1 MNITIING
9 KISTKLYDKH
19 NNFSFF
25 FSACQTLIATL
36 HHVFHGTVMSEFLW
50 SARSSFSVIRFY
62 EKTSALIT
70 YMEKQGGNREKLTYK
85 INMKAYGNDQL
96 VFQKC
101 DVSNRDILTFK
112 WHSHLLPCLLE
123 NIWQERIACPM
134 SKIFKF
140 GIFAKIV
147 SLYQKFTL

>member
-1 MNITIING
+1 
-9 KISTKLYDKH
+9 
-19 NNFSFF
+19 
-25 FSACQTLIATL
+25 
-36 HHVFHGTVMSEFLW
+36 
-50 SARSSFSVIRFY
+50 
-62 EKTSALIT
+62 
-70 YMEKQGGNREKLTYK
+70 MEKQGGNKEKLTCK

-123 NIWQERIACPM
+123 NIWQERVACPM

>member
-1 MNITIING
+1 
-9 KISTKLYDKH
+9 
-19 NNFSFF
+19 
-25 FSACQTLIATL
+25 
-36 HHVFHGTVMSEFLW
+36 
-50 SARSSFSVIRFY
+50 
-62 EKTSALIT
+62 
-70 YMEKQGGNREKLTYK
+70 MEKQGGNREKLTYK

-123 NIWQERIACPM
+123 NIWQERVACPM

-147 SLYQKFTL
+147 SLYKSDVTKPLRKLGKLAILKTQCPNCLTFLDQ